1 MIDCTTCAQALPI
14 ATCATTLVVGVV
26 DDAVAEVL
34 VRFTDRATGRV
45 TVLEA
50 EQGSLPI
57 VVVPTP
63 PDFVPNNS
71 VKVEVLTVY
80 DDGPGPPMEFF
91 PYEMGIEL
99 TPVALPY
106 PATCVVFAA
115 VKSFGADGRLLSGP
129 RILTIES

>member
-14 ATCATTLVVGVV
+14 ATCATSVTVGVV
-26 DDAVAEVL
+26 DEAVAEVL

-50 EQGSLPI
+50 EQGSLPAI
-57 VVVPTP
+57 VVPTP
-63 PDFVPNNS
+63 PDFVPGDS
-71 VKVEVLTVY
+71 VKVEVLSVY

-91 PYEMGIEL
+91 PYEMDIDL

-106 PATCVVFAA
+106 PATCVVFTA
-115 VKSFGADGRLLSGP
+115 VKSFGADGRPVSGA
-129 RILTIES
+129 RILIIES

>member
-45 TVLEA
+45 TVLRA
-50 EQGSLPI
+50 EHGYLPAI
-57 VVVPTP
+57 VVPTP
-63 PDFVPNNS
+63 PDFVPGNS
-71 VKVEVLTVY
+71 VKVEVLTVF
-80 DDGPGPPMEFF
+80 DDGPGSPMEFF
-91 PYEMGIEL
+91 PYAIGIGL
-99 TPVALPY
+99 TPEALPY
-106 PATCVVFAA
+106 PATCVVFTA
-115 VKSFGADGRLLSGP
+115 VKSFGADGAPLSGP

>member
-26 DDAVAEVL
+26 DEAVTEAL

-57 VVVPTP
+57 VVVPVP
-63 PDFVPNNS
+63 PDFVPDNS
-71 VKVEVLTVY
+71 VKVEVLSVY
-80 DDGPGPPMEFF
+80 DDGPGSPIEFF
-91 PYEMGIEL
+91 PYTIGIGL
-99 TPVALPY
+99 TPEVLPY
-106 PATCVVFAA
+106 PATCVVFTA
-115 VKSFGADGRLLSGP
+115 VKTFDGDGAPVSGA
-129 RILTIES
+129 RILIVES

>member
-14 ATCATTLVVGVV
+14 ATCATSVTVGVV
-26 DDAVAEVL
+26 DEAVTEAL

-45 TVLEA
+45 TVVEA
-50 EQGSLPI
+50 VQGSLPVI
-57 VVVPTP
+57 EVTTP
-63 PDFVPNNS
+63 PDFVPGNS

-80 DDGPGPPMEFF
+80 DDGPGSPMEFF
-91 PYEMGIEL
+91 PYAIGIGL
-99 TPVALPY
+99 TPEVLPY
-106 PATCVVFAA
+106 PATCVVFTA

>member
-14 ATCATTLVVGVV
+14 ATCATSVTVGVV
-26 DDAVAEVL
+26 DEAVTEAL

-57 VVVPTP
+57 IVVPVP
-63 PDFVPNNS
+63 PDFVPGNS
-71 VKVEVLTVY
+71 VKVEVLTVF
-80 DDGPGPPMEFF
+80 DDGPGSPMEFF
-91 PYEMGIEL
+91 PYEMGIDL

-106 PATCVVFAA
+106 PAACVVFAA
-115 VKSFGADGRLLSGP
+115 VKTFGADGRPVSGA
-129 RILTIES
+129 RILIIES